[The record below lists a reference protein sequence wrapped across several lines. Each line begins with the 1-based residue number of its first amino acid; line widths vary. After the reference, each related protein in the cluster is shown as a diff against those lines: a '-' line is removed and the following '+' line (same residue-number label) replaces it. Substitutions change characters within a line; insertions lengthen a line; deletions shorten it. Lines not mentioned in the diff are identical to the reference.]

1 MGNLNCS
8 LKPKKKLKPL
18 MKSLSEISPPRM
30 HYLGT
35 SYGLTSEL
43 FGFWLKN
50 GFKPLYIR
58 QTANELTAE
67 HSVIMTKM
75 LENTNLGENLSIS
88 SDWLKIFS
96 NDFERRF
103 VSLLSFE
110 FRHFPLEMCLK
121 ILEPRL
127 TTNKQSSFEE
137 NALENNKKDEVLKIC
152 RKDIEPF
159 ITLLDLKRLEAYG
172 NNMIDFHMIRDLIPT
187 LAKLFYMKNLPEDI
201 RLSYSQAKILAG
213 AGLQH
218 KSIDNIILEIDMD
231 ASQC

>member
-1 MGNLNCS
+1 MELLAKFFNKELISVNEPTTFYDYNQYEKHGETLDKTNNNESSNLS
-8 LKPKKKLKPL
+8 STLKSKKKLKPL
-18 MKSLSEISPPRM
+18 MKSLTEISPPRM

-35 SYGLTSEL
+35 SFGLTSEI

-58 QTANELTAE
+58 QTANEITAE

-75 LENTNLGENLSIS
+75 LENTELGKDLSIS
-88 SDWLKIFS
+88 SDWLQIFS

-127 TTNKQSSFEE
+127 TTNKQSNFEE
-137 NALENNKKDEVLKIC
+137 NA
-152 RKDIEPF
+152 
-159 ITLLDLKRLEAYG
+159 
-172 NNMIDFHMIRDLIPT
+172 
-187 LAKLFYMKNLPEDI
+187 
-201 RLSYSQAKILAG
+201 
-213 AGLQH
+213 
-218 KSIDNIILEIDMD
+218 
-231 ASQC
+231 